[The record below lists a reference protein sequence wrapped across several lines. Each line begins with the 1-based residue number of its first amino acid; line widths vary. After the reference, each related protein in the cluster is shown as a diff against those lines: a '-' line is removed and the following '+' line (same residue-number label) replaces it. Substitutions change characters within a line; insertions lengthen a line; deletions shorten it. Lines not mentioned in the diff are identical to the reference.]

1 MSETAA
7 RPIGGRIVTPFF
19 LFLLALWALGTV
31 AGLQRWFGGLGAAT
45 AMSDGYPWGIWIA
58 LDVVVGTALA
68 CGGYA
73 VALLVYIFNRG
84 QYHPLVR
91 PALLTSALG
100 YSTAAVAIA
109 FDVGRYWGLWKVPFY
124 VGSWNLRSALLE
136 VALCVMSYIVVL
148 WVEVSPAFLERFRD
162 GKNEGLRRLAE
173 SVGPRLERALP
184 FIIAL
189 GLLLPTMHQSSLG
202 SIWLLAASKLHRLW
216 LTPWLPFLFLVSC
229 IAMGYAMVVI
239 EHTFAA
245 RAFRLRQ
252 ETQMLGRIGL
262 AAAWMVVVYLVVRIV
277 DVVWRGQFQAIFSSG
292 RFSFLFLAETALWV
306 AAAALLFSRRTRAD
320 AGQQLRAAFLLI
332 AARVLY
338 RFNTYLFAFQPG
350 YGWTYFP
357 SVQEI
362 VITFGLV
369 ATETMAFLVIVKKFP
384 FLGGV
389 PAR

>member
-7 RPIGGRIVTPFF
+7 RPVGGRILTPFF
-19 LFLLALWALGTV
+19 WFLLALWVLGTV
-31 AGLQRWFGGLGAAT
+31 AGMQRWLGGLGAAT
-45 AMSDGYPWGIWIA
+45 AMSDGYPWGLWIA

-68 CGGYA
+68 CGGYV
-73 VALLVYIFNRG
+73 VALLVYIFNKG

-100 YSTAAVAIA
+100 YTTAAVAIT
-109 FDVGRYWGLWKVPFY
+109 FDVGRYWGLWKIPLY
-124 VGSWNLRSALLE
+124 VSHWNLRSALLE

-148 WVEVSPAFLERFRD
+148 WVEVSPAFLERWKV
-162 GKNEGLRRLAE
+162 GGHEGLRRFAE
-173 SVGPRLERALP
+173 AVSPKLERALP

-189 GLLLPTMHQSSLG
+189 GLLLPTMHQSTLG
-202 SIWLLAASKLHRLW
+202 SIWLLPATKLHKLW

-229 IAMGYAMVVI
+229 IGMGFGMVVI
-239 EHTFAA
+239 ETTFSS
-245 RAFRLRQ
+245 RAFKLERDTKL
-252 ETQMLGRIGL
+252 LGTL
-262 AAAWMVVVYLVVRIV
+262 AVVSGWTVVAYLVVRLV
-277 DVVWRGQFQAIFSSG
+277 DIAWRGQAHAIFDQG

-306 AAAALLFSRRTRAD
+306 AAAALLFAKRTRTN
-320 AGQQLRAAFLLI
+320 AGLQLQAAFLLI
-332 AARVLY
+332 AAGVLY

-350 YGWTYFP
+350 QGWTYFP

-369 ATETMAFLVIVKKFP
+369 ATETMAYLVIVKKFP
-384 FLGGV
+384 VLGGA